1 MPTLLTMAIRL
12 ISICVTSPKAS
23 DADIFVPMC
32 TILKTNPIFRVAV
45 VTTDA
50 RLYAWDFDMGK
61 ALMRSES
68 IASLLTSADNARNNP
83 VNISRLNFAETGQ
96 LVGS

>member
-1 MPTLLTMAIRL
+1 MAIRL